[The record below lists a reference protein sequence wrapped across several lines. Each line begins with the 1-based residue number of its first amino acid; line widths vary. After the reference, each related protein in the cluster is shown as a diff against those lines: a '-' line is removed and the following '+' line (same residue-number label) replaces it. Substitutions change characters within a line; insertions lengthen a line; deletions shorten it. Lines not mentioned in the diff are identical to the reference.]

1 MKKVFYSFL
10 LGLTLLG
17 MIIWSIPLGVFAPK
31 HSNTPVTT
39 NLEPT
44 PSITITNSK
53 IMEPKILM
61 LIAFKD
67 FRDEEYFVPKEIFEK
82 NGYLIE
88 TVSSQKGI
96 ALGASG
102 NEAVVTKVPSEIN
115 PTDYEALVVCGG
127 PGMIKNLDNS
137 DFQRLVLAFYQ
148 KNKLVA
154 AICAGPALLAKAGIL
169 KGIKATVWS
178 SSLDKSLVK
187 ILETNGALYDK
198 GPVVKDGQ
206 IITANG
212 PDAAQE
218 FAEKIVETL
227 AK

>member
-17 MIIWSIPLGVFAPK
+17 TIIWSIPLGVFAPK
-31 HSNTPVTT
+31 HSNTPVTN

>member
-67 FRDEEYFVPKEIFEK
+67 FRDEEYFIPKEIFEK

-115 PTDYEALVVCGG
+115 PADYEALVVCGG

-137 DFQRLVLAFYQ
+137 DFQKLVLAFYQ